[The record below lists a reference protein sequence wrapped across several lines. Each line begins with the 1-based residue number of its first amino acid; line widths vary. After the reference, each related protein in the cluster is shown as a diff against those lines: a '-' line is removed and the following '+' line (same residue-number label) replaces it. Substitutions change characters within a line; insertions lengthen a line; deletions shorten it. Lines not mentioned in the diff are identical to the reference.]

1 MSSNEYDVIVV
12 GGGPAGSATAIC
24 CASAGKKVLLVE
36 KGSRD
41 RYKPCGGVLP
51 LVAPETVEDVVG
63 ESIPDEVRADPAE
76 LGLYYVPPS
85 GRVNSGR
92 VKNYSIHNIDRGPF
106 DQWLRDLATDS
117 GVVVKH
123 DTRCIDVTKTDQYNV
138 VLDSKEGESVERADY
153 IVGADGVR
161 SSVREKLFKSTTT
174 PVMIVEQEHWSAS
187 GDFEDC
193 FYGFFRGDVSISYAY
208 LIPKADSLIIGLGA
222 VPHQEPNVAQLLGR
236 FRAWLEKEFSFL
248 PTQLIKREAWSIPF
262 GYFIPGEG
270 NALLVG
276 DAAGLCNPLSGEGI
290 RLAVESA
297 EAASAAILNSDGKKD
312 PTEDYTRDIRGLS
325 EMIAELNEF
334 VRTVDDKGREQFVRE
349 ELSRGGV

>member
-1 MSSNEYDVIVV
+1 MSNRDYDVIVV

-36 KGSRD
+36 KGSRN

-51 LVAPETVEDVVG
+51 LVAPETVEDIVG
-63 ESIPDEVRADPAE
+63 ESIPNEVRADPSK

-92 VKNYSIHNIDRGPF
+92 VKSYSIHNIDRALF
-106 DQWLRDLATDS
+106 DQWLRDLAEKAGAVVRHDS
-117 GVVVKH
+117 
-123 DTRCIDVTKTDQYNV
+123 RCIDISRTDQYEV
-138 VLDSKEGESVERADY
+138 VIDTKEGKSVEQAEF

-161 SSVREKLFKSTTT
+161 SGVRDKLFTSIST
-174 PVMIVEQEHWSAS
+174 PMMIVEQEHWNAT

-193 FYGFFRGDVSISYAY
+193 FYGFFRGDISISYAY
-208 LIPKADSLIIGLGA
+208 LIPKADSMIIGLGA
-222 VPHQEPNVAQLLGR
+222 VPHHEPNVAQLLKR
-236 FRAWLEKEFSFL
+236 FRDWLQEEFSFS
-248 PTQLIKREAWSIPF
+248 PKQLIKREAWSIPF

-297 EAASAAILNSDGKKD
+297 EAASSAILAADDQKD
-312 PTEDYTRDIRGLS
+312 PTEEYSRDLRGLS

-334 VRTVDDKGREQFVRE
+334 VRTVDDKGREMFVRD
-349 ELSRGGV
+349 ELSRG

>member
-1 MSSNEYDVIVV
+1 MSNSKYDVIVV

-24 CASAGKKVLLVE
+24 CASAGKEVLLVE
-36 KGSRD
+36 KGARN

-51 LVAPETVEDVVG
+51 LVAPETVEDIVG
-63 ESIPDEVRADPAE
+63 ESIPNEVRVDPSE

-92 VKNYSIHNIDRGPF
+92 VKNYTIHNIDRVLF
-106 DQWLRDLATDS
+106 DQWLRDLAENA
-117 GVVVKH
+117 GVVVRH
-123 DTRCIDVTKTDQYNV
+123 DSRCIDVVKTDQYEV
-138 VLDSKEGESVERADY
+138 VVDTKEGQSVERAEF

-161 SSVREKLFKSTTT
+161 SGIRNKLFTAITT
-174 PVMIVEQEHWSAS
+174 PMMIVEQEQWRAT

-193 FYGFFRGDVSISYAY
+193 FYGFFRGEISISYAY
-208 LIPKADSLIIGLGA
+208 LIPKADSMIIGLGA
-222 VPHQEPNVAQLLGR
+222 VPHQEPNVAQLLRR
-236 FRAWLEKEFSFL
+236 FRDWLEKEFSFSPKHL
-248 PTQLIKREAWSIPF
+248 FRREAWSIPF
-262 GYFIPGEG
+262 GYFTPGEG

-297 EAASAAILNSDGKKD
+297 EAAASAILAADNQKD
-312 PTEDYTRDIRGLS
+312 PIEEYSRDLRGLS

-334 VRTVDDKGREQFVRE
+334 VRTVDDKGREKFVRD
-349 ELSRGGV
+349 ELSRG